1 MQLSRA
7 VEYGV
12 RAMQYLA
19 SREGVCHVD
28 EVSAKMGIPLSF
40 LRKILQRLV
49 TARLVR
55 SHRGFAGGFSLARSA
70 DEITLFQIM
79 EAVDGEF
86 FINPC
91 LKADAADVS
100 CQLDHNCSL
109 QRAWISA
116 QTALRQA
123 LDSWTLRALTTVE
136 VPTAIR

>member
-19 SREGVCHVD
+19 SRDGVCHVE
-28 EVSAKMGIPLSF
+28 EVHEKMGIPLPF

-49 TARLVR
+49 TARLVK
-55 SHRGFAGGFSLARSA
+55 SHRGFAGGFSLARPA
-70 DEITLFQIM
+70 EEISLLEIM

-86 FINPC
+86 FLNPC
-91 LKADAADVS
+91 LDSKPGETMCV
-100 CQLDHNCSL
+100 LDHNCSL
-109 QRAWISA
+109 QRAWGSA
-116 QTALRQA
+116 QVAFKQA
-123 LDSWTLRALTTVE
+123 LAAWTLRSLTTME

>member
-19 SREGVCHVD
+19 SRESMCHVD
-28 EVSAKMGIPLSF
+28 EISEKMGIPQSF

-55 SHRGFAGGFSLARSA
+55 SHRGFAGGFSLSRPPDDISLL
-70 DEITLFQIM
+70 EIM
-79 EAVDGEF
+79 ESVDGQLF
-86 FINPC
+86 FNPC
-91 LKADAADVS
+91 LKPEAAGS
-100 CQLDHNCSL
+100 ACMLDHNCSL
-109 QRAWISA
+109 QRAISTA
-116 QTALRQA
+116 QGAFKQVLA
-123 LDSWTLRALTTVE
+123 GWTLRALTTVE